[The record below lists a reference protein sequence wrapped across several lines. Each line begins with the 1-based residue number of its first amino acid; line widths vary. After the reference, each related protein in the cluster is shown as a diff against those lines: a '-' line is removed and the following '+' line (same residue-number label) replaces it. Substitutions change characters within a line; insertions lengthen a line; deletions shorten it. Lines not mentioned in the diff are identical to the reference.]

1 MKYKIEVRKPRTAE
15 WVSIETG
22 VMALKQIRS
31 QVARIKRIYPEYL
44 VRALNV
50 LNSKTLMLA

>member
-1 MKYKIEVRKPRTAE
+1 VKYKIEVRIPRTAE

-22 VMALKQIRS
+22 VMALKQIRN
-31 QVARIKRIYPEYL
+31 QVIRIKRIYPEYL

-50 LNSKTLMLA
+50 LNSKTLVLA